1 MEFRFSL
8 GLILPNFF
16 RNMKPIYEMAVMNV
30 KRLYPDAQDARVS
43 SGDLRFRK
51 TLSAALWEESKGW
64 ATPGQIEEGK
74 IEFRDSWNEAWRP
87 RFIPDLWWIDGPNKA
102 IHLYEIED
110 THPLTEE
117 KLLLLERYWWHMDA
131 IDWDLTL
138 TVFDRYGLNS
148 RPLDLTQYAMQM
160 LSVIRSEY
168 NK

>member
-1 MEFRFSL
+1 
-8 GLILPNFF
+8 
-16 RNMKPIYEMAVMNV
+16 MKPIYEMAVMNV
-30 KRLYPDAQDARVS
+30 KRLYPHAQDARVS

-64 ATPGQIEEGK
+64 ATPDQIEDTK
-74 IEFRDSWNEAWRP
+74 DDFREMWNVAWKP
-87 RFIPDLWWIDGPNKA
+87 NFIPDLWWIDEPKKA

-138 TVFDRYGLNS
+138 TVFDRYGLNP
-148 RPLDLTQYAMQM
+148 RFLDLMNYALGM
-160 LSVIRSEY
+160 LSVIRREY
-168 NK
+168 ENIPR